1 MNNKDVFMK
10 LFPRAKEGIFTALQK
25 LPLYDI
31 DTKERVAMFLA
42 QCGHESCGF
51 SVLSENLNYSSK
63 ALRAVF
69 CKYFKTQEEADK
81 FARQPEKIANRVYA
95 NRMGNG
101 PESSGDGWKYRGR
114 GILQVTG
121 KSNYQEFAKDFDK
134 LEVIDNPDLLSTPE
148 YAVLSAIWF
157 WIKNDLNKYS
167 DAHDVK
173 GATKRINGGFNG
185 LEERNAIYQKIMA
198 IKE

>member
-1 MNNKDVFMK
+1 MNNKEIFSK
-10 LFPRAKEGIFTALQK
+10 LFPKAKEGVFDALQK

-31 DTKERVAMFLA
+31 DTKERIAMFLA

-51 SVLSENLNYSSK
+51 SVLSENLNYSSR

-114 GILQVTG
+114 GCIQLTG
-121 KSNYQEFAKDFDK
+121 KDNYIKFAKDFDK
-134 LEVIDNPDLLSTPE
+134 PEVIDNPELVATPE

-157 WIKNDLNKYS
+157 WIKNDLNRYA

-173 GATKRINGGFNG
+173 GATKRINGGLNG
-185 LEERNAIYQKIMA
+185 YDERNAIYQKIMA

>member
-1 MNNKDVFMK
+1 MTNKDIFNG
-10 LFPRAKEGIFTALQK
+10 LFPKAKAGVFEALQK

-31 DTKERVAMFLA
+31 DSKERIAMFLA
-42 QCGHESCGF
+42 QCGHESAGF

-69 CKYFKTQEEADK
+69 SKYFKTQAAADEY
-81 FARQPEKIANRVYA
+81 ARQPEKIANRVYA

-114 GILQVTG
+114 GCIQLTG
-121 KSNYQEFAKDFDK
+121 KDNYIKFAQDFNK
-134 LEVIDNPDLLSTPE
+134 PEVIYNPELVSTPE

-157 WIKNDLNKYS
+157 WNKNDLNRYA

-173 GATKRINGGFNG
+173 GITKRINGGLNG
-185 LEERNAIYQKIMA
+185 YDDRNALYQKVM
-198 IKE
+198 KY